1 MIASDVMTRAV
12 VSVPPN
18 ASIIEAL
25 RLMLEQRIS
34 GLPVVDEV
42 GRLAGILT
50 EGDLLRRSEIGTER
64 QRPSWLEFLRGA
76 SAQADDYVHSH
87 GRVVEE
93 LMTSDVVTA
102 GETTPLADIVQLM
115 EQKHVKRIPIVTDD
129 RLVGIVSRADLLR
142 ALASEL
148 TARAAPASD
157 DATIR
162 RDLEAELSSQP
173 WCRGNRVSTIVAGGE
188 VYLEGIVFDERDR
201 EAIRVAA
208 QNVPGVK
215 AVRDHIQY
223 VDPNLAMSHGV

>member
-64 QRPSWLEFLRGA
+64 QRPSWLNFLRGA
-76 SAQADDYVHSH
+76 GAQADDYVHSH

-93 LMTSDVVTA
+93 LMTCDVVTA
-102 GETTPLADIVQLM
+102 SETTPLADIVQLM
-115 EQKHVKRIPIVTDD
+115 EQKRVKRVPIVTDG
-129 RLVGIVSRADLLR
+129 RLVGVVSRADLLR

-148 TARAAPASD
+148 KATVVPASD

-162 RDLEAELSSQP
+162 KQLETELDSQP

-188 VYLEGIVFDERDR
+188 VYLEGVVFDERDR

-215 AVRDHIQY
+215 AVRDHIEY